1 MNYLVL
7 ARKYRP
13 QVWDDIVAQEHVTAT
28 FKNAIEHNRL
38 AHAYLFNGPRGV
50 GKTTAARILAKTL
63 NCEKAP
69 TINPCNSC
77 TNCEEITKNRS
88 VDVFEIDG
96 ASNRGIDEVRNLREN
111 IRYMPARGQYK
122 VYIIDEVHMLTNEAF
137 NALLKTLEEP
147 PAHVIFIFATTE
159 PHKVP
164 ATIVSRCQRFDF
176 RRIST
181 QYIMQQL
188 TTICEKESITIEQD
202 ALLIIARKAD
212 GGMRDALS
220 ILDQIISFTGGNI
233 TTENVVKGLGL
244 IEDELYFKTTD
255 IIIQKDTTK
264 AFDLIETIVSHGYDV
279 EEFLIGLSEHLRNV
293 LIVRGSNSTDLVE
306 ATEAQKTQY
315 VEIAKSFQEEDL
327 LRLIRI
333 VLDAIQSLKQ
343 AVHPRLPLELALVKM
358 IKLDQTVTI
367 NEILNNIGKAAQGGN
382 SGSMTTH
389 SPPKR
394 PILNQTPTEK
404 KQPESLED
412 LGRVETTVSL
422 SDNQNNP
429 TASRN
434 AIVDHVSLTFS
445 DIESKWEQVICQ
457 VKSQKVTIGSF
468 LNEGVLLDFSNNE
481 IIVAF
486 GSSNTFHMD
495 SVVRSET
502 LVKDVIHKVYGQP
515 YGLKCIK
522 KDGVVNNRVNL
533 PPKEKKKK
541 DFEALIEEEPIV
553 KKIVTDFDTEL
564 VNRS

>member
-69 TINPCNSC
+69 TINPCNEC
-77 TNCEEITKNRS
+77 TNCVEITKNRS

-111 IRYMPARGQYK
+111 IKYMPARGQYK

-147 PAHVIFIFATTE
+147 PAHVLFIFATTE

-181 QYIMQQL
+181 QHIMKQL
-188 TTICEKESITIEQD
+188 ASICEKESITIEQD

-220 ILDQIISFTGGNI
+220 ILDQIISFTGGSI
-233 TTENVVKGLGL
+233 TTENVVKGLGI
-244 IEDELYFKTTD
+244 IEDELFFQTTD
-255 IIIQKDTTK
+255 VVIQKDTAK

-306 ATEAQKTQY
+306 ATEAQKEQY
-315 VEIAKSFQEEDL
+315 LEIAKFFQEEDL
-327 LRLIRI
+327 LRLIKI

-343 AVHPRLPLELALVKM
+343 TVHPRLPLELALIKM

-367 NEILNNIGKAAQGGN
+367 NDILKNIEQGVKGGN
-382 SGSMTTH
+382 SGGVNHQSA
-389 SPPKR
+389 PKR
-394 PILNQTPTEK
+394 PAVVQKASDIKQVNSFDSLRNTEI
-404 KQPESLED
+404 
-412 LGRVETTVSL
+412 ETSQAKAVKPQSATSVTSKI
-422 SDNQNNP
+422 
-429 TASRN
+429 AS
-434 AIVDHVSLTFS
+434 ALS
-445 DIESKWEQVICQ
+445 DIEAKWEHVICQ
-457 VKSQKVTIGSF
+457 VKAQKVTIGSF
-468 LNEGVLLDFSNNE
+468 LNEGVLVDFKDNT
-481 IIVAF
+481 IVIAF
-486 GSSNTFHMD
+486 GTSNRFHMD
-495 SVVRSET
+495 SVIRTESLIKEI
-502 LVKDVIHKVYGQP
+502 LKNVYGQS
-515 YGLKCIK
+515 YQLKCIM
-522 KDGVVNNRVNL
+522 KDVAASQTKL
-533 PPKEKKKK
+533 PPREKKKK
-541 DFEALIEEEPIV
+541 DFETLIEEEPIV
-553 KKIVTDFDTEL
+553 KKIVTDFDAEL
-564 VNRS
+564 VDQS